1 MKIIIE
7 IDTEQQHD
15 RDTIQEIIE
24 LLRGLIDE
32 E

>member
-1 MKIIIE
+1 MKIVIE

-24 LLRGLIDE
+24 LLQRLLND
-32 E
+32 

>member
-24 LLRGLIDE
+24 LLKGLIE

>member
-24 LLRGLIDE
+24 LLKELIQE
-32 E
+32 